1 MRVWAFV
8 RPAKIGIDAWG
19 FLPRPQ
25 VRASHNV
32 TMCSPE
38 HNAGVKVMS
47 TAHAK
52 ARTSAANA
60 PDSVWSRSSLMANFG
75 FPVPSESEAAI
86 DADAVAAVRCALAMG
101 DKMRELNTSWEARG
115 LRRGRCRVGICTG
128 PAVVGC
134 VGADRSLKYT
144 SVGDT
149 VNTAARLESFDKEQF
164 ISEAPGVISRVLV
177 SEETWRRSRDEFE
190 IVDLGAHALK
200 GKQAPVK
207 IYRVMG
213 LAKD

>member
-1 MRVWAFV
+1 
-8 RPAKIGIDAWG
+8 
-19 FLPRPQ
+19 
-25 VRASHNV
+25 
-32 TMCSPE
+32 
-38 HNAGVKVMS
+38 
-47 TAHAK
+47 
-52 ARTSAANA
+52 
-60 PDSVWSRSSLMANFG
+60 
-75 FPVPSESEAAI
+75 
-86 DADAVAAVRCALAMG
+86 
-101 DKMRELNTSWEARG
+101 
-115 LRRGRCRVGICTG
+115 
-128 PAVVGC
+128 
-134 VGADRSLKYT
+134 
-144 SVGDT
+144 